1 MKKIRTRMT
10 VMIMLVVLISS
21 GMVSLI
27 SYRRA
32 HESVSS
38 HLENSYSLAADKY
51 AQELTAWIN
60 SKATI
65 IETLAAEIAVSGV
78 DRSGYEAFH
87 RYLAECCERLNT
99 SGHIYDI
106 YFTYPDNTMACAS
119 DFVADGSVDYVHSR
133 EWFYIAVMKDELFYS
148 TPYRDSD
155 SGQPIVTISRAVFA
169 DGELRGV
176 IAADIFVDVLVNIIS
191 EADVAPDSY
200 AFLVDRK
207 MDMIVHPNPAYAYD
221 DVPRGVMDVPD
232 SPYNEVV
239 ANIKADCKDT
249 VYLTDYDGVTR
260 GVVVSRISD
269 TGLYVGIA
277 TNKAE
282 LMQDMNRLMRS
293 FLIAA
298 LIAVVIG
305 VLSAVF
311 LAREMVKLSRLQEGA
326 EK

>member
-1 MKKIRTRMT
+1 
-10 VMIMLVVLISS
+10 
-21 GMVSLI
+21 
-27 SYRRA
+27 
-32 HESVSS
+32 
-38 HLENSYSLAADKY
+38 
-51 AQELTAWIN
+51 
-60 SKATI
+60 
-65 IETLAAEIAVSGV
+65 
-78 DRSGYEAFH
+78 
-87 RYLAECCERLNT
+87 
-99 SGHIYDI
+99 
-106 YFTYPDNTMACAS
+106 
-119 DFVADGSVDYVHSR
+119 
-133 EWFYIAVMKDELFYS
+133 
-148 TPYRDSD
+148 
-155 SGQPIVTISRAVFA
+155 
-169 DGELRGV
+169 
-176 IAADIFVDVLVNIIS
+176 
-191 EADVAPDSY
+191 
-200 AFLVDRK
+200 
-207 MDMIVHPNPAYAYD
+207 MDMSVHPNPAYAYD

-239 ANIKADCKDT
+239 ANIKADCKDA

-311 LAREMVKLSRLQEGA
+311 LARELVKLSRLQEGA